1 MSLVP
6 VRLLAACAAVFA
18 AAIAAAAPAGAQS
31 LRPLETETATVLPS
45 GATQIIL
52 GTSYFNDQRWPAFT
66 PKGFLR
72 SQDLLTAPELEV
84 RVGAGDWVEIQL
96 RYELLYV
103 DERRADGGES
113 DEFGGGDAE
122 FFTKLRFLRED
133 GWIPALGARLGV
145 KLPNASRE
153 DRLGT
158 DETDFEIAVLGSKML
173 GPVTVHLNAGLR
185 ILGNP
190 GPLDGD
196 PNQSGSGQDDPF
208 VFSLAAVSQPLCTAQ
223 TGAYSLRALLAVDGA
238 EGSRFDND
246 GWSVNGGL
254 QVTRAAWT
262 LYGGA
267 SGGLAGAAEDY
278 GLRLG
283 VIYAFELDRL
293 RGLFD

>member
-1 MSLVP
+1 MPLVP
-6 VRLLAACAAVFA
+6 GRQIAALIAALTIAHA
-18 AAIAAAAPAGAQS
+18 AATPTGAQS
-31 LRPLETETATVLPS
+31 LRPLETESAALLPS

-52 GTSYFNDQRWPAFT
+52 GTSYFRNRRWPAFT
-66 PKGFLR
+66 EKGYLR
-72 SQDLLTAPELEV
+72 SQDLVTAPELEV

-103 DERRADGGES
+103 DESRSDATDS

-122 FFTKLRFLRED
+122 IFTKLRFLREGD
-133 GWIPALGARLGV
+133 LMPALGARFGV
-145 KLPNASRE
+145 KLPNASRD

-158 DETDFEIAVLGSKML
+158 DETDFEIAVLGSKTF
-173 GPVTVHLNAGLR
+173 GPITAHLNLGLQ

-196 PNQSGSGQDDPF
+196 PEQSGSGQDDPF
-208 VFSLAAVSQPLCTAQ
+208 VFSLAAVSQPLFADD
-223 TGAYSLRALLAVDGA
+223 TGSYAIRALLSFDGLEA
-238 EGSRFDND
+238 SRFAND
-246 GWSVNGGL
+246 RWSVNGGL
-254 QVTRAAWT
+254 QVGRGNWT

-267 SGGLAGAAEDY
+267 SGGLSGAAEDY

-283 VIYAFELDRL
+283 AIYAFELERL